1 MRNKISNTLI
11 GLIFIAFGFAFLGH
25 ALDWWGSIF
34 FDGWWTL
41 FIIIPCVIS
50 MISTGIQVGN
60 VIGVGVGLI
69 LLLSA
74 QDVLD
79 YSTAWK
85 VMVPVVLLLVGFAII
100 FRSFRPHKSI
110 TDPNSRIPK
119 SENAT
124 AIFGGAEPNF
134 IGQEFKG
141 LNSSAIFG
149 GVDLIL
155 KSSVI
160 NEDCEINCTAIFGG
174 IDIVLPSNVK
184 CKLINT
190 SILGGVDNKFVS
202 STDPNAPVVT
212 INATCI
218 FGGLEIK

>member
-11 GLIFIAFGFAFLGH
+11 GLVFIAFGIAFLGY
-25 ALDWWGSIF
+25 AFDRWGSIF

-41 FIIIPCVIS
+41 FIIIPCFIS
-50 MISTGIQVGN
+50 MISTGIQIGN
-60 VIGVGVGLI
+60 VIGIGVGLI
-69 LLLSA
+69 LLLRS
-74 QDVLD
+74 QNVLSS
-79 YSTAWK
+79 STTSK
-85 VMVPVVLLLVGFAII
+85 VMVPAIFFLIGIAII
-100 FRSFRPHKSI
+100 FRSFKPHNSI
-110 TDPNSRIPK
+110 TDSNSKAPK
-119 SENAT
+119 NENAT

-202 STDPNAPVVT
+202 STDPNAPIVT